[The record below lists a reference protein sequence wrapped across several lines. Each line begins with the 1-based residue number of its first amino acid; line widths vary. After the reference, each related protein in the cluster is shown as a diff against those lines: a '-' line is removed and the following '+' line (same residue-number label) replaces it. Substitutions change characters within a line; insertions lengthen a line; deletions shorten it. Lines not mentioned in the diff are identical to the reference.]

1 MKKAL
6 SIVAL
11 CLIGVLAGI
20 IIVFSCVNKDYNLNL
35 SNPDFI
41 NVYINTTLSENKPS
55 YSQDDETKDI
65 YNKIISLYNES
76 FKQNMMSAFFN
87 GALGEKP
94 QITKEYKSI
103 SNITSSG
110 TWLVFD
116 YNLHPQ
122 TIKLNGKEYTDNSSY
137 SKEYDQALVEVK
149 DSDTMTTFTIYLVKT
164 GSDYSYYHYTVR
176 AKQTNLY
183 SYLNENFAK

>member
-55 YSQDDETKDI
+55 YSQDDETKDV

-94 QITKEYKSI
+94 QITKKPETI

-137 SKEYDQALVEVK
+137 SKEYDRALVEVK